1 MGSSIIKHQIFIIFN
16 LSVFI
21 LFISGFYSYA
31 QNVSIGIRGG
41 IGVPN
46 LSLGDE
52 ADPLNTGYKSRFV
65 PDAAV
70 FAEFKLSDWFSI
82 QPMLEYAAQGG
93 KKTGLQAISTPDEVT
108 ASYAQNGLTAP
119 KYLYANFTSE
129 AKINYLMLPVLAKF
143 SCNLGDSSP
152 FRLYVDGGPFVGIL
166 LNANEIT
173 SGSGYLYTD
182 KQGKKQLP
190 DAGIQ
195 SFNTT
200 QDIRYRTNITNIGAE
215 GNIGIAYKL
224 HRSSLFI
231 EGGGNYGFLNID
243 KGADNGNNHTG
254 AATASIGYAYW
265 L

>member
-1 MGSSIIKHQIFIIFN
+1 MRNGIIKHQIFIISC

-21 LFISGFYSYA
+21 LLMSGFNTHA
-31 QNVSIGIRGG
+31 QNVAIGMRGG
-41 IGVPN
+41 IGMPN
-46 LSLGDE
+46 LSLGSE
-52 ADPLNTGYKSRFV
+52 TDPLNTGYKSRLV

-82 QPMLEYAAQGG
+82 QPMLEYSAQGG
-93 KKTGLQAISTPDEVT
+93 KKMGLQAISTPDGVT

-119 KYLYANFTSE
+119 KYLYANFISE

-152 FRLYVDGGPFVGIL
+152 FRLYADGGPFIGIL

-182 KQGKKQLP
+182 KQGTKQLP
-190 DAGIQ
+190 NAGVQ

-200 QDIRYRTNITNIGAE
+200 QDMRYRTNSTNVGAE
-215 GNIGIAYKL
+215 GNIGIAYKV

-231 EGGGNYGFLNID
+231 EGGGNYGFLNIN
-243 KGADNGNNHTG
+243 KGDNGNNHTG